1 MKKLLTTILL
11 TLLLPFTGRAYEK
24 EIYRLD
30 LSDVKADYLP
40 PGWYCYYD
48 EQYVN
53 QYPDKA
59 TGGSRTYVGFTGY
72 QGKALFW
79 RTGYAEYGRQSEF
92 PLRLTAGDYK
102 LSFAMAAWKGTPQYK
117 VKILNSA
124 NSAIKT
130 GTYQAAPNANG
141 SLSANV
147 SSARMQVLSFR
158 ISKEGNYV
166 IRFEEDQSAG
176 FWNEYLLLALT
187 LTQEVQEE
195 QKIITFADA
204 EVKRL
209 CVENWDLNDD
219 GELSESEA
227 AAVKDLGAVFKNNG
241 KVSSFDE
248 LQYFTGLTLISDDA
262 FNGCYRLASVTI
274 PSNVTSIGWNAF
286 RACSALS
293 TVILPEGVTTI
304 GNYAFRNCSGLTSVT
319 FPSTVTTIGYDVF
332 RYCSQLKTV
341 ISHIESPFDIDA
353 NTFDADTYAG
363 TLIVPRRTRVLYQA
377 REGWK
382 NFQNIVQEGD
392 PTAVS
397 ILNDEVKIAIGGTI
411 KLSTAFVPAD
421 AESVLMWRS
430 DNEQVATVD
439 GDGVVTGVAQGT
451 AIITVTTENGLSASC
466 EVMVVY
472 DGPVDAVWEDTEN
485 AVVYAFNTGN
495 PSAQVQLV
503 KTTATGDVII
513 HDKFTYMGKEYTVTE
528 VSGNAFAGAADV
540 TSVTVPASV
549 TTVGEAA
556 FSNKGLLALVWQ
568 SDADVPADIL
578 PEEGERSK
586 NFLLYVNRAG
596 QAPYGM
602 SKVLVKTGD
611 GYQMQGTLTLQEN
624 EGFHCPVAFK
634 AEAVSY
640 THAYQMTS
648 GIGTSEGWETLAL
661 PFDVET
667 IRHADGRVLVPFAS
681 YRSDS
686 DNRPF
691 WLYAMS
697 SDGFVKTASIK
708 ANTPYIICM
717 PNNEGYLP
725 EYNIAGEVTFTANN
739 VTIQPTTSL
748 NSVTAGARTFVPTFR
763 KIRSSGSVATLNSV
777 NRLHSN
783 TGGEAPGSRFIS
795 NLRLASPFE
804 AVFEGSASN
813 VRSFAIDFAPGVTNG
828 IDEVP
833 TSRSGQQRIYNLKGQ
848 RVSTMQRGQ
857 LYIVDGRKLLSR

>member
-1 MKKLLTTILL
+1 MRNLITVILL
-11 TLLLPFTGRAYEK
+11 MLLPLSGWAYEK

-30 LSDVKADYLP
+30 LSGVKADYLP

-79 RTGYAEYGRQSEF
+79 RTGYAEYGRQSAF
-92 PLRLTAGDYK
+92 PLKLTAGNYK

-166 IRFEEDQSAG
+166 IHFEEDQSAG

-241 KVSSFDE
+241 RITSFGE
-248 LQYFTGLTLISDDA
+248 LVYFTGLTLISDDA
-262 FNGCYRLASVTI
+262 FNGCYKLTDVTI

-293 TVILPEGVTTI
+293 SITLPDGVTTI
-304 GNYAFRNCSGLTSVT
+304 GNYAFRNCSGLTAITLPGSVT
-319 FPSTVTTIGYDVF
+319 AIGYDAF
-332 RYCSQLKTV
+332 RYCTQLRTV
-341 ISHIESPFDIDA
+341 QSLIQTPFGIDA
-353 NTFDADTYAG
+353 NTFDTDTYAG
-363 TLIVPRRTRVLYQA
+363 TLNVPRKTRALYQA
-377 REGWK
+377 TEGWK

-397 ILNDEVKIAIGGTI
+397 FLDDDVNVMIGDTI
-411 KLSTAFVPAD
+411 KLTLAFMPAD
-421 AESVLMWRS
+421 AETVVTWSS
-430 DNEQVATVD
+430 DNEQIATVD
-439 GDGVVTGVAQGT
+439 GGGVVTGVAEGT
-451 AIITVTTENGLSASC
+451 AVITVTTENGLSANC
-466 EVMVVY
+466 EVTVIY
-472 DGPVDAVWEDTEN
+472 NGPVDVTWEDVEN
-485 AVVYAFNTGN
+485 SVVYAFNTGETN
-495 PSAQVQLV
+495 ARVQRV
-503 KTTATGDVII
+503 GTAMQGDVVIR
-513 HDKFTYMGKEYTVTE
+513 DRVTYRGQDYAVTE
-528 VSGNAFAGAADV
+528 VLGNAFAGAADV

-602 SKVLVKTGD
+602 SNVLVKTGD
-611 GYQMQGTLTLQEN
+611 SYQMQSTLTLQEN
-624 EGFHCPVAFK
+624 EGFHCPVPFS
-634 AEAVSY
+634 VSAINY
-640 THAYQMTS
+640 THNYMMTT
-648 GIGTSEGWETLAL
+648 GFGHSEGWETLAL

-667 IRHADGRVLVPFAS
+667 IRHADGRMLVPFAS

-691 WLYAMS
+691 WLYTMTA
-697 SDGFVKTASIK
+697 DGFVKTASIK
-708 ANTPYIICM
+708 AGTPYIICM
-717 PNNEGYLP
+717 PNNEAYLP
-725 EYNIAGEVTFTANN
+725 AYNITGEVTFSAQN

-748 NSVTAGARTFVPTFR
+748 ISITAGTRTFVPTFR
-763 KIRSSGSVATLNSV
+763 KIRSSSYVACLNSV
-777 NRLHSN
+777 NELHSN
-783 TGGEAPGSRFIS
+783 TGTETPGSRFIS

-804 AVFEGSASN
+804 AVFEGSAAN

-828 IDEVP
+828 IDDIP
-833 TSRSGQQRIYNLKGQ
+833 ATRPGHQRIYNLKGQ

-857 LYIVDGRKLLSR
+857 LYIVDGRKTIIR

>member
-1 MKKLLTTILL
+1 MRNLITAILL
-11 TLLLPFTGRAYEK
+11 MLLPLSGWAYEK

-30 LSDVKADYLP
+30 FTNVKADYLP

-79 RTGYAEYGRQSEF
+79 RTGYAEYGRQSAF

-102 LSFAMAAWKGTPQYK
+102 LSFAMAAWKATPQYK

-158 ISKEGNYV
+158 ISKEDNYV

-187 LTQEVQEE
+187 LTQAVQEE

-209 CVENWDLNDD
+209 CIANWDLDSD

-227 AAVKDLGAVFKNNG
+227 AVVKDLGTVFKNNG
-241 KVSSFDE
+241 KITSFDE
-248 LQYFTGLTLISDDA
+248 LVYFTGLTLISDDA
-262 FNGCYRLASVTI
+262 FNGCYKLASVTI

-293 TVILPEGVTTI
+293 IMILPEGVTTI
-304 GNYAFRNCSGLTSVT
+304 GNYAFRNCSGLIMVSL
-319 FPSTVTTIGYDVF
+319 PSTVTAIGYDAF
-332 RYCSQLKTV
+332 RYCTNLRYVNTQIQV
-341 ISHIESPFDIDA
+341 PFDIDV

-363 TLIVPRRTRVLYQA
+363 TLTVPRRTRVLYQA

-382 NFQNIVQEGD
+382 NFQNIQQEGD

-397 ILNDEVKIAIGGTI
+397 ILNVDVNIAIGGTI
-411 KLSTAFVPAD
+411 ALSTAFVPAD
-421 AESVLMWRS
+421 AETVLTWRS

-451 AIITVTTENGLSASC
+451 TTINVTTENGLSASC

-472 DGPVDAVWEDTEN
+472 DGPVDVTWEDTEN
-485 AVVYAFNTGN
+485 DVVYAFNTGET
-495 PSAQVQLV
+495 SAQVQLV
-503 KTTATGDVII
+503 KKAATGDVVI
-513 HDKFTYMGKEYTVTE
+513 HDKFTYLGKEYTVTE
-528 VSGNAFAGAADV
+528 VASNAFAGAADV

-549 TTVGEAA
+549 TTVGESA
-556 FSNKGLLALVWQ
+556 FANNGLLALVWQ
-568 SDADVPADIL
+568 SDIEVPADVL
-578 PEEGERSK
+578 PEDASRSK

-596 QAPYGM
+596 QAPYGVGI
-602 SKVLVKTGD
+602 VLVKSGD
-611 GYQMQGTLTLQEN
+611 GYRAEGALTLAEN
-624 EGFHCPVAFK
+624 GEFHCPVPFS
-634 AEAVSY
+634 VPSISY
-640 THAYQMTS
+640 THNYMMTT
-648 GIGTSEGWETLAL
+648 GFGHSEGWETLAL

-681 YRSDS
+681 FRADS

-697 SDGFVKTASIK
+697 ESGFVKTGSIK

-717 PNNEGYLP
+717 PNNEAYLSD
-725 EYNIAGEVTFTANN
+725 YNITGEVTFTANN

-748 NSVTAGARTFVPTFR
+748 NSVAAGNRTFVPTFR
-763 KIRSSGSVATLNSV
+763 KIRSSSSVACLNSV
-777 NRLHSN
+777 NELHSN
-783 TGGEAPGSRFIS
+783 TGTETPGSRFIS

-804 AVFEGSASN
+804 AVFEGSAAN
-813 VRSFAIDFAPGVTNG
+813 VRSFTIDFAPGVTNG

-848 RVSTMQRGQ
+848 RVSKMQRGH
-857 LYIVDGRKLLSR
+857 LYIVDGRKLLNR